1 MYTTKYH
8 PKKINH
14 GVRKSLPQTALR
26 AEHAR
31 LWAYLFLLIPVAGAS
46 AVYNFYQMIML
57 DNVELTFEIKVS
69 TEASN
74 FKLGFA
80 VQSILIGLFCFF
92 AFISEIVAL
101 AGAVFFHFMQK
112 EMSRAITHALVSC
125 FSLGFCGGFGIYC
138 AIIEIFFAVVFYI
151 TAMVEAWN
159 PPEGADLANTYEPS
173 TQ

>member
-1 MYTTKYH
+1 MYIEFSEVYV
-8 PKKINH
+8 IH
-14 GVRKSLPQTALR
+14 GVWESLSQAALCP
-26 AEHAR
+26 EHAGF
-31 LWAYLFLLIPVAGAS
+31 WAYVFFLTPVAGAS
-46 AVYNFYQMIML
+46 AVYNFYQMVTR
-57 DNVELTFEIKVS
+57 DDVDLTFEVKIS

-80 VQSILIGLFCFF
+80 VQSIMVGFFCFL

-101 AGAVFFHFMQK
+101 AGATFFHFMQK

-138 AIIEIFFAVVFYI
+138 AIIEMFFAVVFYI
-151 TAMVEAWN
+151 TATAEAWN
-159 PPEGADLANTYEPS
+159 PPEGADTANTYEPS